1 MGLCFKQFNGRSQAG
16 GVNFKVRRG
25 GGKVAWKTVHLAM
38 VTGLVEGPF
47 TPGGARQDEP
57 AIVDVD
63 GC

>member
-16 GVNFKVRRG
+16 VVNFKCCLG
-25 GGKVAWKTVHLAM
+25 SGKVDWKTVHLAM
-38 VTGLVEGPF
+38 ITGLVEGPF
-47 TPGGARQDEP
+47 TLRGTRQDEP